1 MSACH
6 ESIRLLTSTRT
17 NSILGIRMSTRIP
30 ILVLGATG
38 YIGGSV
44 LARLLAHSDRDEFDI
59 TALVRSP
66 RNAARLDS
74 FGITTVIGT
83 LEEAGKLE
91 VLASQAHV
99 VFSMADAKNLRAI
112 QAILRGLRKR
122 REDTGDLPL
131 LIHNSGTACLNDDAR
146 GMYSSDV
153 IYDDMKPEQIEAL
166 PSSQPHRQVDMAIV
180 EADQRGYLRSYI
192 ILPSSVYGIVSG
204 PLVNARV
211 QNPYARLMPHFIR
224 CALDRGQVGMVGN
237 GVSTWNNVEIG
248 ELTDLYMILLETL
261 LAEPEKAGH
270 GSEGYYFAEN
280 GEHTWCE
287 LSRAIGVALR
297 QLGISKNIE
306 PTSLNEE
313 EVAKYGGTLGGYA
326 LGTNARCRANRA
338 RALGWRPTKTTN
350 DMLDSLKAQSQALIM
365 EQQAKQQM
373 MM

>member
-131 LIHNSGTACLNDDAR
+131 LIHN
-146 GMYSSDV
+146 
-153 IYDDMKPEQIEAL
+153 PEQIEAL

-313 EVAKYGGTLGGYA
+313 EVAKYGGTLEGGYA